1 MFEYGFASALDPRVF
16 HLDSLW
22 SLEELYVLLL
32 FVTVWLEV
40 GSLTQYGVVV
50 KRQKPGNALL
60 T

>member
-16 HLDSLW
+16 RLDSLW

-40 GSLTQYGVVV
+40 GSSGQYGVVV
-50 KRQKPGNALL
+50 MRQKPGNALL

>member
-16 HLDSLW
+16 RLDSLW
-22 SLEELYVLLL
+22 SLGELYVLLL

-40 GSLTQYGVVV
+40 ESSRQYGVVV